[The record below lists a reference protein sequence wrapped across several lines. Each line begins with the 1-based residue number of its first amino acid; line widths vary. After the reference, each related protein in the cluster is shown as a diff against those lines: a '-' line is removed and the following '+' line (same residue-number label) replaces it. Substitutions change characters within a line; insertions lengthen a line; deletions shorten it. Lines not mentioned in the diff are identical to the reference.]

1 MMIATSVIM
10 YTTSYMARDCKYFG
24 TNNLDVRAATDELL
38 YIFHSLFPQTTQ
50 CNTAV
55 LFKRK
60 LFMNTMKNMEVH
72 LITIK
77 RNLEN
82 IIQQTNVLNP
92 NENSMTIEASI
103 VANIQ
108 KQLTIV

>member
-1 MMIATSVIM
+1 
-10 YTTSYMARDCKYFG
+10 
-24 TNNLDVRAATDELL
+24 
-38 YIFHSLFPQTTQ
+38 
-50 CNTAV
+50 
-55 LFKRK
+55 
-60 LFMNTMKNMEVH
+60 MNTMKNMEVH